1 MPSAPI
7 ELWWP
12 DEPEVAPEAHGTGE
26 TPVSYEDIAQDG
38 RLNLL
43 PLAHAF
49 GSVVWQKLLIHSPVI
64 ALNRSGVVPILTRF
78 VFEGGDGPHSV
89 RWPLTVDGRYQLA
102 HTEADGQVDRLML
115 NLWINARAPLGRTHG
130 PAPKHAGELAYA
142 GRGFAEHVFTRLFAP
157 PSERKV
163 RRLIA
168 PGLDPVP
175 PAHWTWRP
183 PEAVLALP
191 DGAVPLDDEFV
202 PDEAPIVFGLTHTD
216 SNQHVNSLVY
226 PRLFQEAVLRRL
238 SARGRSTKV
247 LARRME
253 IAYRKPCFAG
263 ERVRF
268 SLRAYEHGDRVGAV
282 GVLVPDGQPDAKP
295 YCTVHSVLS
304 A

>member
-1 MPSAPI
+1 MADSN
-7 ELWWP
+7 LWWP
-12 DEPEVAPEAHGTGE
+12 PEPEVPPEQRGSGE
-26 TPVSYEDIAQDG
+26 APVSYEDIAQDG

-49 GSVVWQKLLIHSPVI
+49 GAVVWQKLLIHHPVM

-78 VFEGGDGPHSV
+78 VFEGGDGPFSV
-89 RWPLTVDGRYQLA
+89 RWPLSVDGRFQLA
-102 HTEADGQVDRLML
+102 HTRTNGEVDHLLL
-115 NLWINARAPLGRTHG
+115 NLWVTATAPLGRTHG
-130 PAPKHAGELAYA
+130 AAPKNAGQHVFA
-142 GRGFAEHVFTRLFAP
+142 GRGYAEHVFTRLFAP
-157 PSERKV
+157 ASERKV

-168 PGLDPVP
+168 PGVEPVP
-175 PAHWTWRP
+175 STLAVWRP
-183 PEAVLALP
+183 PDAVLALP
-191 DGAVPLDDEFV
+191 AGAVPLDEELL

-238 SARGRSTKV
+238 AARGRSPKV
-247 LARRME
+247 LARRLE

-268 SLRAYEHGDRVGAV
+268 KLQAYAAGDRVGAI
-282 GVLVPDGQPDAKP
+282 GVLVPDGQLDAKP
-295 YCTVHSVLS
+295 CCTVHLSLS